1 MAEFNVSE
9 REYVKGREEGDS
21 EEKKKEKKKEKKQR
35 FLYFIKIFSLIA

>member
-21 EEKKKEKKKEKKQR
+21 EEKKEKKKKKKQR
-35 FLYFIKIFSLIA
+35 FLYTIKIFSLIA